1 MRTGRRTLLVATIA
15 AVTVLA
21 VGCTTEPSSGTVSGT
36 PVAAEAGEAGAGTVP
51 PGLEAFYT
59 QQIRWGS
66 CDGFAT
72 DGGEL
77 SPTLECAKVTVPLD
91 YDNPG
96 GDTAQI
102 AISRSAATGA
112 RVGSLLVNPGGPG
125 ASGLSTA
132 SVADGTDVAER
143 FDVIGFDPRGVGAS
157 TPQVRC
163 QTPQETD
170 AERRESNVDMS
181 PAGIARTEDKNRT
194 YAARCAE
201 RSGVPLLAHVGTREV
216 VRDMDVIRSV
226 LGDPQLNYLGFSYG
240 TRIGTA
246 YAETFPGNVR
256 AMVLDGALDPEQD
269 PVEEVVLQ
277 GAGFQQA
284 FDGFAADCA
293 RSADCPL
300 GSDPSRADA
309 RFRALVD
316 PLVDRPAATTDPR
329 GLSYGDAITGV
340 QQALYSPSLW
350 RPLRAGLK
358 ELSAGRGDELLLL
371 ADMYEGRLDDGSYSN
386 LEDAFNAVRCVDDPP
401 VTDRAIEGEADTRY
415 RQAAP
420 FLDDGRGTGN
430 APLDACAFWP
440 VPNTGAPHT
449 IDAAALQGLPTVVV
463 VSTTEDP
470 ATPYQAG
477 VNLAKQLGGALI
489 TYRGTQ
495 HTAVF
500 DGVACVDDPVSAYFV
515 DRTAPDPD
523 LTC

>member
-1 MRTGRRTLLVATIA
+1 
-15 AVTVLA
+15 
-21 VGCTTEPSSGTVSGT
+21 
-36 PVAAEAGEAGAGTVP
+36 
-51 PGLEAFYT
+51 
-59 QQIRWGS
+59 
-66 CDGFAT
+66 
-72 DGGEL
+72 
-77 SPTLECAKVTVPLD
+77 
-91 YDNPG
+91 
-96 GDTAQI
+96 
-102 AISRSAATGA
+102 
-112 RVGSLLVNPGGPG
+112 
-125 ASGLSTA
+125 
-132 SVADGTDVAER
+132 
-143 FDVIGFDPRGVGAS
+143 
-157 TPQVRC
+157 
-163 QTPQETD
+163 
-170 AERRESNVDMS
+170 
-181 PAGIARTEDKNRT
+181 
-194 YAARCAE
+194 
-201 RSGVPLLAHVGTREV
+201 
-216 VRDMDVIRSV
+216 MDVIRSV

-284 FDGFAADCA
+284 FDGFAVDCA

-300 GSDPSRADA
+300 GSDPSRVDA

-515 DRTAPDPD
+515 DRTVPDPD